1 MPQPKA
7 SDIEK
12 TLEFIE
18 DYRSFDVLW
27 DVNNQ
32 FYTKK
37 KERKAAIDSLCEKHN
52 MTEREIKNK
61 IKCLRSYFA
70 KEHQKYLDTGRTY
83 WFAYE
88 AMLFTLVK
96 KRDYTKPYD
105 EDEYYS
111 DEEGASKTD
120 EIEDENASAVE
131 PILIQRSKR
140 KRRIP
145 EDSAVDVTILPRIT
159 SIESNGIRPSERF
172 SRAKD
177 FDEFDVFGQMV
188 ATQIRKFSRRNQA
201 VAKNTIQN
209 FLFDMEMREM
219 DETPAPV
226 QETVLQSLDP
236 SSPPQITKHAN
247 TAEID
252 GIQQDM

>member
-1 MPQPKA
+1 MKKGA
-7 SDIEK
+7 SLVWKYFVKGD
-12 TLEFIE
+12 
-18 DYRSFDVLW
+18 
-27 DVNNQ
+27 NNEAQ
-32 FYTKK
+32 C
-37 KERKAAIDSLCEKHN
+37 SLCLKKLKTGGGTTNLRQHLKQKHPN
-52 MTEREIKNK
+52 
-61 IKCLRSYFA
+61 YA
-70 KEHQKYLDTGRTY
+70 
-83 WFAYE
+83 A
-88 AMLFTLVK
+88 
-96 KRDYTKPYD
+96 
-105 EDEYYS
+105 
-111 DEEGASKTD
+111 EEGASKTD